1 LFKNELQ
8 KGDISRLQLLEL
20 SGYLE
25 NYLWKHYSDTSCFEH
40 TFSILMMVNEKFR
53 EGVPVFEAL
62 TMDPDKFRTFF
73 KAVVTIAERFEV
85 SLCDKENEGLV
96 RQYVIYIHFLVN
108 TFRSLEDPVVR
119 SCTLRYFSLPMWG
132 ALSEARLTEELEKF
146 PQVKRHWQHLQ
157 DQAKIAATTA
167 PSSSSKSKIV
177 AQPTSS
183 PLAKGSTK
191 KRKGVTKTAS
201 VPAPEEE
208 EPKVPPSSAISSL
221 PSKTEHDSDSSFV
234 SGLLNLYIKT
244 VEGIS
249 LKDPTTLRTKA
260 LSPVMRYLERFS
272 EFIVD
277 LLSQLPTRRFFN
289 TLLDDMHILV
299 RCRRSSLFAHP
310 DGKLFSQLVG
320 MIDACMHFEVH
331 DQTGRALT
339 PQDMMTIQ
347 NTRIHKLQ
355 TLAFT
360 HFNDTLKD
368 LVFSSAGE
376 LAKSDALRKHFELL
390 TTDQLTGTY

>member
-1 LFKNELQ
+1 
-8 KGDISRLQLLEL
+8 
-20 SGYLE
+20 
-25 NYLWKHYSDTSCFEH
+25 
-40 TFSILMMVNEKFR
+40 MMVNEKFR

-62 TMDPDKFRTFF
+62 TVDPDKFRTFF

-85 SLCDKENEGLV
+85 SLCDKENEALV

-157 DQAKIAATTA
+157 EQAKVAATTA
-167 PSSSSKSKIV
+167 PSSSSKSKTA

-183 PLAKGSTK
+183 PVAKGSAK
-191 KRKGVTKTAS
+191 KRKGTTKAAS
-201 VPAPEEE
+201 VPVPEDEE
-208 EPKVPPSSAISSL
+208 TEVPPSGSSSSL
-221 PSKTEHDSDSSFV
+221 ASKTEHESDSSFV
-234 SGLLNLYIKT
+234 FGLLNIYIKT
-244 VEGIS
+244 VEDIS
-249 LKDPTTLRTKA
+249 LKGPTTFRK
-260 LSPVMRYLERFS
+260 PVMRYLERFS

-299 RCRRSSLFAHP
+299 RCRRSSLFTHP

-320 MIDACMHFEVH
+320 MIDVCMHFEVH

-390 TTDQLTGTY
+390 TTDQLTGICLIS